1 MRTVYRNGQ
10 MSLRGSVRKTP
21 WQLICV
27 VVIAALSLPGIVSDA
42 KAKARTETIDGVT
55 WVHNS
60 AEPEK
65 GRQEIVLKERWR
77 VGGDD
82 EDEIFGVVAGVLRTD
97 ANEICILDNQLCELK
112 FYGRDGEFL
121 RTIGG
126 RGEGPGE
133 FLQGIGA
140 CLLPDGRV
148 GVVQSF
154 PGKVILF
161 NADGTPGGEVIP
173 RLSDETATQSY
184 LVVYRA
190 QRVGDRLAIA
200 CMDQQFGQEGMS
212 RHHLLGL
219 FDLDGTLLAP
229 LTSSD
234 DVVDMSQG
242 YLLDEVT
249 MTRYSERLIE
259 RDDGAL
265 VLGKDYHDYRIELF
279 DGEGNPILG
288 ITRDYE
294 RIGRTDSE
302 RQLIE
307 DIFSGFVRNVPNV
320 RLQIEEDHKAVEEI
334 HWGPDGELWALSG
347 EGRWRAP
354 EGVLATYDVFDSHT
368 GHFVKQ
374 VVLKAPGDPRRDSV
388 YPLGDQVLVVKGFL
402 NSVVGMA
409 GGTEGEQVDELEEEG
424 ITIICYDL

>member
-1 MRTVYRNGQ
+1 V
-10 MSLRGSVRKTP
+10 
-21 WQLICV
+21 
-27 VVIAALSLPGIVSDA
+27 ADA
-42 KAKARTETIDGVT
+42 EAKARTETVDGVP

-60 AEPEK
+60 AESEQ

-82 EDEIFGVVAGVLRTD
+82 EDEIFGVVAGMLRTD
-97 ANEICILDNQLCELK
+97 ADEICILDNQLCELK
-112 FYGRDGEFL
+112 FYSRDGELL
-121 RTIGG
+121 RTIGS

-140 CLLPDGRV
+140 CLLPEGQV

-173 RLSDETATQSY
+173 RLTDDAAVQSY

-200 CMDQQFGQEGMS
+200 CMDQQFGQEGMA
-212 RHHLLGL
+212 RHHMLGL
-219 FDLDGTLLAP
+219 FDLGGKLLASM
-229 LTSSD
+229 SSSN

-265 VLGKDYHDYRIELF
+265 VLGQDYDDYRIELF
-279 DGEGNPILG
+279 DNDGNPILG

-294 RIGRTDSE
+294 QISRTDE
-302 RQLIE
+302 EQKLIE
-307 DIFSGFVRNVPNV
+307 DIFAGFVRNVPNV
-320 RLQIEEDHKAVEEI
+320 RLKIEKNHKAVEEL
-334 HWGPDGELWALSG
+334 HWGPNGELWALSG
-347 EGRWRAP
+347 EGRWKAP
-354 EGVLATYDVFDSHT
+354 EGVLATYDVFDSYT
-368 GHFVKQ
+368 GRFVKQ
-374 VVLKAPGDPRRDSV
+374 AVLKAPGDATRDSV

-409 GGTEGEQVDELEEEG
+409 GGAEGAEVDELEEEG